1 MGKKLK
7 KQKTKTIILKEGQ
20 TIFIE
25 IENKPQAML
34 IVTVI
39 NNQLWVEGK

>member
-1 MGKKLK
+1 MGKKLI
-7 KQKTKTIILKEGQ
+7 KQKIKTIILKEGQ

-25 IENKPQAML
+25 IENNPKTMI
-34 IVTVI
+34 IVTII